1 MLARFSTLVDIKQFI
16 FFLIHNLSPVNFR
29 THRLIVDLVTK
40 ITIRIRSG
48 FIGTLKHMFFA
59 LLIGVARIIAGVH
72 FPIDILGGFIIGFI
86 VAYFIKKFSKY
97 IYNI

>member
-59 LLIGVARIIAGVH
+59 LLIDPKFLMQGIESKFVSAQII
-72 FPIDILGGFIIGFI
+72 PW
-86 VAYFIKKFSKY
+86 
-97 IYNI
+97 